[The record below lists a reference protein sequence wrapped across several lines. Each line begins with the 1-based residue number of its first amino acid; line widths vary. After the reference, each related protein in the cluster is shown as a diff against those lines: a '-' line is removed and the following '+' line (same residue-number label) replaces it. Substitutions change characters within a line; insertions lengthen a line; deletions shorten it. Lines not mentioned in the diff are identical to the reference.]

1 MTTVAIVGAG
11 PYGLAIAAHLRGRG
25 IPYRIFGEAMHMW
38 ATQCPRGMFLKS
50 DAFAA
55 DLYEPTRQ
63 FTLKKFCQDNQ
74 IEYHDSE
81 IPVAVETF
89 VAYGQAFQKACVP
102 DLTERS
108 VLHVAAAQDG
118 FRLEIEGGEVVLAR
132 AVVMATGVCY
142 SYVMPEEL
150 KSLPADRYSHSSAH
164 CDLKKMA
171 GKRVLVIGGGAS
183 ATDIAAILHEQGTP
197 VEILSR
203 RAINFHAKA
212 DQVHRSLWDR
222 LTKPNWGL
230 GPNLRNTLYVAFP
243 NLFHLAPQRLRLAI
257 TRRALPPA
265 AHYSTRHHVEGKV
278 PLHIGYRI
286 RAAQLVD
293 DEVRVECVND
303 AGQSVELVADHVIAS
318 TGYRPA
324 VDRLEILDPKLRARI
339 IREDESPLLT
349 RNLESSVPGLYFV
362 GLHSANS
369 FGPVM
374 RFVRGSE
381 WVAKHLT
388 GHLASAYRAARV
400 RPTVAPSTT

>member
-11 PYGLAIAAHLRGRG
+11 PYGLSIAAHLRAQG
-25 IPYRIFGEAMHMW
+25 IAYRIFGVPMQMW

-55 DLYEPTRQ
+55 DLYDPARQ
-63 FTLKKFCQDNQ
+63 FTLKKFCQENQ
-74 IEYHDSE
+74 LDYHDSE

-102 DLTERS
+102 DLTERAVS
-108 VLHVAAAQDG
+108 RVSPAQDG
-118 FRLEIEGGEVVLAR
+118 FRLEIEGGEIVLAR

-142 SYVMPEEL
+142 SSVIPEEL
-150 KSLPADRYSHSSAH
+150 RALPADRYSHSSAH
-164 CDLKKMA
+164 CDLTALA
-171 GKRVLVIGGGAS
+171 GKRVLVLGGGAS
-183 ATDIAAILHEQGTP
+183 ATDIAAILHGLGTP

-203 RAINFHAKA
+203 RPINFHTKT
-212 DQVHRSLWDR
+212 DHTHRSLWDR
-222 LTKPNWGL
+222 VTKPNLGL
-230 GPNLRNTLYVAFP
+230 GPNLRSTLYVAFP
-243 NLFHLAPQRLRLAI
+243 NLFHLLPQRLRLAI

-286 RAAQLVD
+286 RKARLLAG
-293 DEVRVECVND
+293 EVRVDCVND
-303 AGQSVELVADHVIAS
+303 GGHAVELTADHIIAS
-318 TGYRPA
+318 TGYRPS
-324 VDRLEILDPKLRARI
+324 VDRLEMLDSKLRSQI
-339 IREDESPLLT
+339 TREDGSPLLS
-349 RNLESSVPGLYFV
+349 RNLESSVRGLYFV
-362 GLHSANS
+362 GLQSANS

-388 GHLASAYRAARV
+388 RHLAAAYRTADV
-400 RPTVAPSTT
+400 RPSVSPTTT